1 VSVATKCPCWLQ
13 RDCRAVCSETGAS
26 VKYRQSWSALTGRSY
41 RDGRIETASSHH
53 AERTNGRTDRRTYRT
68 IVVGRASSP
77 RRQGPSRQTSA
88 RRPSLID
95 PATAATS
102 PARSLGRHRV
112 NVPRRGAIE
121 TDAGGRAGLLNCTR
135 RDRTFVPPS
144 PGHLGPDLQ
153 NILRQSYDYLTIM
166 RKLRS
171 ICDGRLIYQ
180 TVLRMEKGFS

>member
-1 VSVATKCPCWLQ
+1 MQRNGCKRQISAKLVGADRSLVPRRTNRNGIVASC
-13 RDCRAVCSETGAS
+13 
-26 VKYRQSWSALTGRSY
+26 
-41 RDGRIETASSHH
+41 
-53 AERTNGRTDRRTYRT
+53 RTNGRTDRRTYRT

-144 PGHLGPDLQ
+144 PGHPGPDLQ

-171 ICDGRLIYQ
+171 ICQ

>member
-1 VSVATKCPCWLQ
+1 VQRNGCKRQISAKLVGADRSLVPRRTNRNGIVASC
-13 RDCRAVCSETGAS
+13 
-26 VKYRQSWSALTGRSY
+26 
-41 RDGRIETASSHH
+41 
-53 AERTNGRTDRRTYRT
+53 RTNGRTDRRTYRT

-171 ICDGRLIYQ
+171 ICDGRLIFQ